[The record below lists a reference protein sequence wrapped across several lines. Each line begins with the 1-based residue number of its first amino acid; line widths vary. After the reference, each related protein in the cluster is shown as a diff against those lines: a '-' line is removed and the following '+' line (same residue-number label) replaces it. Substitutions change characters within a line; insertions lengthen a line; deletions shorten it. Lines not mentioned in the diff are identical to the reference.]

1 MEKDQPIGD
10 IDAKGNFPLKPRQ
23 KPNTMTD
30 SNSNVN
36 KMIEHFGV
44 NNVKKA
50 IEEYE
55 TIQYL
60 KALARKYSI

>member
-1 MEKDQPIGD
+1 
-10 IDAKGNFPLKPRQ
+10 
-23 KPNTMTD
+23 MTD

-44 NNVKKA
+44 INVKKA